1 MTLTAFHFPFLI
13 AKRCPDAYCD
23 ENNILRGAK
32 TQGVS
37 QKYEG
42 SYKDAS
48 KKEQNQRR
56 WFGVDNR
63 YFKTSKVKY
72 KHKYLDRAMIFF
84 QKL

>member
-1 MTLTAFHFPFLI
+1 MI

-37 QKYEG
+37 KKYEG

-63 YFKTSKVKY
+63 YICWKLKS
-72 KHKYLDRAMIFF
+72 
-84 QKL
+84 QKSNTNINI

>member
-1 MTLTAFHFPFLI
+1 MI
-13 AKRCPDAYCD
+13 AKRCPDAFCD

-48 KKEQNQRR
+48 KHEQNQRR

-63 YFKTSKVKY
+63 YVEIEKCLVSVLAFDPKKFKKSKIWTIEVRK
-72 KHKYLDRAMIFF
+72 
-84 QKL
+84 

>member
-1 MTLTAFHFPFLI
+1 MI

-32 TQGVS
+32 TQGVT

-48 KKEQNQRR
+48 KKEQSQRK

-63 YFKTSKVKY
+63 YVEIAKVKY
-72 KHKYLDRAMIFF
+72 KHKYLVSVLIEKI
-84 QKL
+84 QKVQNLND